1 MKYDFS
7 KITDR
12 FNSNSLKWDVKKDE
26 LPMWVADMDFETAP
40 EIIEAIKKKVDLGIF
55 GYTIIPDDYYS
66 AISKWWST
74 RHNFNIEKEW
84 ILFCTGVVPAISS
97 IVRKMTN
104 VGDNVLIQSPVY
116 NIFYNSIIN
125 NGRKILSSDLSF
137 DGKNYYIDFEDL
149 ENKLSKESTTL
160 MILCN
165 PHNPIGKVWSRE
177 TLRKIGELC
186 LKHNVLVI
194 SDEIHCDLTYEDNIY
209 TPFASIS
216 SEIAQN
222 SITCIAPTK
231 TFNLAGLQT
240 SSIVIPNE
248 DIRRKVNRGINTDE
262 VAEPNAFAIEAT
274 IAAFRKGEPWLKEL
288 IQYLSSNRELVKQ
301 FIAKELPQLN
311 LIHSQATYL
320 LWIDCKNITSDSEE
334 LCQYIRKE
342 TGLYLSSGAAYGVN
356 GNGFIRMN
364 IGCPKERL
372 EDGLAMFKKGIENYI
387 NLIQI
392 KGEV

>member
-1 MKYDFS
+1 MQYNFS
-7 KITDR
+7 KTTNR
-12 FNSNSLKWDVKKDE
+12 FNSNSLKWNVKKEE
-26 LPMWVADMDFETAP
+26 LPMWVADMDFETTP

-55 GYTIIPDDYYS
+55 GYTIVPDEYYL

-104 VGDNVLIQSPVY
+104 LGDNVLIQSPVY

-125 NGRKILSSDLSF
+125 NNRKIISSDLSF
-137 DGKNYYIDFEDL
+137 DGENYYIDFEDL
-149 ENKLSKESTTL
+149 EKKLSNPSTTL

-165 PHNPIGKVWSRE
+165 PHNPIGKVWDKE
-177 TLRKIGELC
+177 TLRRIGELC
-186 LKHNVLVI
+186 LKHNVLVL
-194 SDEIHCDLTYEDNIY
+194 SDEIHCDLTYEDNTY

-240 SSIVIPNE
+240 SSIIIPNE
-248 DIRRKVNRGINTDE
+248 DIRKKVNRGINTDE

-274 IAAFRKGEPWLKEL
+274 IAAFTKGEPWLEEL
-288 IQYLSSNRELVKQ
+288 IKHLSNNKKLVQQ

-311 LIHSQATYL
+311 LINSQATYL
-320 LWIDCKNITSDSEE
+320 LWIDCNDITSDSEE
-334 LCQYIRKE
+334 LCRYIRE
-342 TGLYLSSGAAYGVN
+342 STGLYLSSGTAYGAN

-364 IGCPKERL
+364 IACSKERL
-372 EDGLAMFKKGIENYI
+372 KDGLFRLKKGIQSYRV
-387 NLIQI
+387 
-392 KGEV
+392 K

>member
-1 MKYDFS
+1 MQYNFS
-7 KITDR
+7 KITNR
-12 FNSNSLKWDVKKDE
+12 FNSNSLKWDVKRDE

-55 GYTIIPDDYYS
+55 GYTIVPDDYYL

-104 VGDNVLIQSPVY
+104 LGDNVLIQSPVY

-125 NGRKILSSDLSF
+125 NGRRILSSDLSF
-137 DGKNYYIDFEDL
+137 DGRNYYIDFDDL
-149 ENKLSKESTTL
+149 EKKLSNPSTTL

-165 PHNPIGKVWSRE
+165 PHNPIGKVWDKE
-177 TLRKIGELC
+177 TLRRIGELC
-186 LKHNVLVI
+186 LKHNVLVL
-194 SDEIHCDLTYEDNIY
+194 SDEIHCDLTNVDNTY

-240 SSIVIPNE
+240 SSIIIPNE
-248 DIRRKVNRGINTDE
+248 DIRKKVNRGINTDE

-274 IAAFRKGEPWLKEL
+274 IAAFTKGEPWLKEL
-288 IQYLSSNRELVKQ
+288 IQYLSNNKELVEE
-301 FIAKELPQLN
+301 FIAKELPQIN
-311 LIHSQATYL
+311 LIPSQATYL
-320 LWIDCKNITSDSEE
+320 LWIDCNEITSDSEE
-334 LCQYIRKE
+334 LCRYIRE
-342 TGLYLSSGAAYGVN
+342 LTGLYLSSGAAYGAN

-364 IGCPKERL
+364 IACSKERL
-372 EDGLAMFKKGIENYI
+372 KDGLFRLKKGIESYR
-387 NLIQI
+387 
-392 KGEV
+392 VR

>member
-1 MKYDFS
+1 MQYDFS
-7 KITDR
+7 KITNR
-12 FNSNSLKWDVKKDE
+12 FNSNSLKWDVK
-26 LPMWVADMDFETAP
+26 
-40 EIIEAIKKKVDLGIF
+40 
-55 GYTIIPDDYYS
+55 
-66 AISKWWST
+66 
-74 RHNFNIEKEW
+74 
-84 ILFCTGVVPAISS
+84 
-97 IVRKMTN
+97 
-104 VGDNVLIQSPVY
+104 
-116 NIFYNSIIN
+116 
-125 NGRKILSSDLSF
+125 F
-137 DGKNYYIDFEDL
+137 DDL
-149 ENKLSKESTTL
+149 EKKLSKSSTTL

-177 TLRKIGELC
+177 ILRKIGELC
-186 LKHNVLVI
+186 LKHNVLVL
-194 SDEIHCDLTYEDNIY
+194 SDEIHCDLIYEDNIY

-222 SITCIAPTK
+222 SITCIALTK

-311 LIHSQATYL
+311 LIDSQATYL
-320 LWIDCKNITSDSEE
+320 LWIDCKDITSDSEE
-334 LCQYIRKE
+334 LCRYIRE
-342 TGLYLSSGAAYGVN
+342 VTGLYLSSGTVYGAN

-364 IGCPKERL
+364 IACLKERL
-372 EDGLAMFKKGIENYI
+372 EDGIVRLKKGIKNYI
-387 NLIQI
+387 NEIEV
-392 KGEV
+392 KGEI